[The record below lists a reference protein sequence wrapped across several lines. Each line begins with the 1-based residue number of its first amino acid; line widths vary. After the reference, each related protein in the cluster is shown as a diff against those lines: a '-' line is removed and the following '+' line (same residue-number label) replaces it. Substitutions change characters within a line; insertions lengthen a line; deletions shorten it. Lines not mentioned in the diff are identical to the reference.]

1 MPKHIKTTED
11 HIGYALGRYPLYM
24 FACIKTGNAEG
35 NKIFQYLANIVR
47 SNPNQFNQRITQK

>member
-35 NKIFQYLANIVR
+35 NKIF
-47 SNPNQFNQRITQK
+47 